1 MESNLIVKSVLFVIA
16 MESEAQPLLNRLE
29 LVPLEN
35 LIPHSP
41 CKIFVGEHNGAKVS
55 VVINGK
61 CETYKVDYVGTTPAA
76 LSTFLAIN
84 QLKPDLVINAGT
96 ADGFKRKGAN
106 IGDIFVSTVTKYH
119 DRRFPPKGY
128 AYGVGSYESH
138 PVPILIK
145 VSRFCRCSPVLGPC
159 HVS

>member
-1 MESNLIVKSVLFVIA
+1 MESDA
-16 MESEAQPLLNRLE
+16 RPLLNRLE

-41 CKIFVGEHNGAKVS
+41 CKIFVGEHNGASVS

-61 CETYKVDYVGTTPAA
+61 CETYKVDNVGTTPAA

-96 ADGFKRKGAN
+96 AAGFKRKGAS
-106 IGDIFVSTVTKYH
+106 IGDIFVSTVIKYH

-138 PVPILIK
+138 PIPNLVE
-145 VSRFCRCSPVLGPC
+145 VSRSRCYFKCS
-159 HVS
+159 